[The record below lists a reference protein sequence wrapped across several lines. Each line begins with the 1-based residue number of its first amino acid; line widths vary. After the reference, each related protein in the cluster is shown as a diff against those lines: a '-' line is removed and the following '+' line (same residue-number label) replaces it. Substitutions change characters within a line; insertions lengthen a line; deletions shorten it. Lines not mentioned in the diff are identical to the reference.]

1 MKGSE
6 LFELSRQMRQAAS
19 EVLTDLNITEH
30 CKEVGGSLNIV
41 GSLKTDLMLNHHD
54 IDLHFYTSEPMI
66 EKSFSFMKGL
76 AENKA
81 IKDIQ
86 YKNLIDTK
94 EECIE
99 WHLWYESE
107 EGITWKLDI
116 IHIRKG
122 SFYDGFFE
130 EVTDKVIQKL
140 TPETKE
146 IILRIKYELGEK
158 SNVPGI
164 QIYHAVLEHGI
175 KNCADFIEWQKENPL
190 DSILEWVP

>member
-1 MKGSE
+1 MKDSE

-19 EVLTDLNITEH
+19 KVLADLNITEY
-30 CKEVGGSLNIV
+30 CREIDGSLNIV
-41 GSLKTDLMLNHHD
+41 GSLKTDLMLNHRD
-54 IDLHFYTSEPMI
+54 IDLHFYTSEPMV
-66 EKSFSFMKGL
+66 EKSFAFMKCL
-76 AENKA
+76 AENNA

-86 YKNLIDTK
+86 YKNLLDTK

-99 WHLWYESE
+99 WHLWYEAE
-107 EGITWKLDI
+107 KGITWKLDI

-130 EVTDKVIQKL
+130 AVTDKVIQKL

-164 QIYHAVLEHGI
+164 QIYHAVLEHGV
-175 KNCADFIEWQKENPL
+175 KNYADFIQWQRENPL

>member
-19 EVLTDLNITEH
+19 KVLTDLNIAEH
-30 CKEVGGSLNIV
+30 CREIDGLLNIV
-41 GSLKTDLMLNHHD
+41 GSLKTDLMLNHRD
-54 IDLHFYTSEPMI
+54 IDLHFYTGEPMI
-66 EKSFSFMKGL
+66 EKSFAFMECL
-76 AENKA
+76 ARNNA

-86 YKNLIDTK
+86 YKNLLDTK

-99 WHLWYESE
+99 WHLWYEAE
-107 EGITWKLDI
+107 KGITWKLDI

-122 SFYDGFFE
+122 SFYDDFFE
-130 EVTDKVIQKL
+130 AVTDKVIQKL

-146 IILRIKYELGEK
+146 IILQIKYELGEK
-158 SNVPGI
+158 SEVPGI

-175 KNCADFIEWQKENPL
+175 KNCADFIQWQKENPL
-190 DSILEWVP
+190 DDILEWVP